1 MKDMTVDELEARK
14 NEVKRSI
21 KILNGSQELIQPIL
35 QRIDAELEE
44 RKRERESWNR
54 PRRAY
59 IPNSDQLCQ
68 RLSLSGITL
77 STTAVVVMSKPG
89 NPTAQPT

>member
-1 MKDMTVDELEARK
+1 MKDMTVRELETRK
-14 NEVKRSI
+14 IDVQRSLN
-21 KILNGSQELIQPIL
+21 ILKGPQKLIQPIL
-35 QRIDAELEE
+35 QRIDEELEE
-44 RKRERESWNR
+44 RRRERESWNR

-77 STTAVVVMSKPG
+77 SAMVMTNPG
-89 NPTAQPT
+89 NPNPKPI